1 MNVAL
6 LSIVSYVTSE
16 IDSSLLTRKS
26 NFRNDKTLGLL
37 SFHWSP
43 KLYATS
49 GFWKEV
55 AGLSFCVAF
64 VLGFVGR
71 SSDGSSKEGR
81 VRVFCGVSHLL
92 PLITQQCQWG
102 TYGLLVLTNKMNS
115 PWVNTVS

>member
-37 SFHWSP
+37 SLHWSP

-64 VLGFVGR
+64 VLALWAEAVMGHPRRAGCVYFVGFPTCCLLSHNSVNGGHMGCL
-71 SSDGSSKEGR
+71 SS
-81 VRVFCGVSHLL
+81 
-92 PLITQQCQWG
+92 LI
-102 TYGLLVLTNKMNS
+102 K
-115 PWVNTVS
+115 

>member
-49 GFWKEV
+49 DFWKEV

-92 PLITQQCQWG
+92 PLITQQCQWE
-102 TYGLLVLTNKMNS
+102 TS
-115 PWVNTVS
+115 VNFGGYMGCLSSLIK